1 MKIIITE
8 SQLNRAY
15 FKYLNYILDG
25 IKFNISKSESGYR
38 VYYIDDVRTFTY
50 SERSEDVYF
59 FKMYVDELR
68 DMFVNLDED
77 EALEIIGKWIQL
89 KFGYPVRTVYSTETM
104 YRD

>member
-25 IKFNISKSESGYR
+25 IKYNISKSDSEYR

-50 SERSEDVYF
+50 SVRSEDVYF

-77 EALEIIGKWIQL
+77 EALEIIGKWIRF
-89 KFGYPVRTVYSTETM
+89 KFGYPVRTVYSTKTM
-104 YRD
+104 SSD